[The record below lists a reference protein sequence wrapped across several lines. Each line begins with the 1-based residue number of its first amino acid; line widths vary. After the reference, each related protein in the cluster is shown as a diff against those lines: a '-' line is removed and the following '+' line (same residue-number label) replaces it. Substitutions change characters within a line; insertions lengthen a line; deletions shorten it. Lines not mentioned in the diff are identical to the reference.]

1 MRDGA
6 ADFGAIFGVQKCRRI
21 TTGVKFFFLTF
32 FSCWVGARPK
42 KKKKVQERTKSD
54 DGRSLNGRVKEQA
67 IFVVCISVAQGD
79 LNITIIFAC
88 VGFGRTQTKA
98 GSECVDKPTS
108 RRMMTTPAVVVVV
121 AE

>member
-79 LNITIIFAC
+79 LNINYNLCLCWFWTNADES
-88 VGFGRTQTKA
+88 G
-98 GSECVDKPTS
+98 
-108 RRMMTTPAVVVVV
+108 
-121 AE
+121 